1 MKSFR
6 VSSVVKDANGYNFL
20 CVDGPVFFLSYNQVT
35 GYIMPIEKECF
46 SFQYPILKIEGDS
59 SLSQVEFDGIVIFD
73 RKKHTS
79 LERFIN
85 NFPVNKNLREDINK
99 LSEPYR
105 CGLAYLYYNRTIGDN
120 AYLQYLSFLYWLN
133 RCALDLYTRYQ
144 VLSFTLNSKWGAE
157 YIPKRDE
164 YFDVLGVKGFDLLKE
179 DEKELVLKFVEYVGM
194 LNIKVSLVHNRLN
207 QIRDKRF
214 FSNET
219 IVMNYGI
226 EAGIEDV
233 YMSQDFLQRN
243 KLVSFSDFFTKYLY
257 V

>member
-85 NFPVNKNLREDINK
+85 NFPVNKILRHINIFNA
-99 LSEPYR
+99 
-105 CGLAYLYYNRTIGDN
+105 GLNPIVHYNRFITKK
-120 AYLQYLSFLYWLN
+120 
-133 RCALDLYTRYQ
+133 
-144 VLSFTLNSKWGAE
+144 TLISN
-157 YIPKRDE
+157 
-164 YFDVLGVKGFDLLKE
+164 
-179 DEKELVLKFVEYVGM
+179 LV
-194 LNIKVSLVHNRLN
+194 
-207 QIRDKRF
+207 
-214 FSNET
+214 
-219 IVMNYGI
+219 
-226 EAGIEDV
+226 
-233 YMSQDFLQRN
+233 
-243 KLVSFSDFFTKYLY
+243 
-257 V
+257 